1 MKRTADAQKVEK
13 IHIRLFLKL
22 RLSSIFAKSFFVE
35 ILTVFLLAIGLSF
48 DTFAVSVSSGVIL
61 PQIRFRQAIKIAIV
75 LALFQGVMPIIG
87 WAIGSGFKQYIEQ
100 IDHWVAFLILLVLG
114 SKMIYESFSDD
125 PDKPASNP
133 LELKNRISIAFA
145 TSIDALII
153 GFGLSIIHLG
163 IIESAT
169 IIGIVTFIVSML
181 GLLFGKKI
189 GIRFGKRME
198 ILGGIILI
206 LIGAKILFEH
216 LGYL

>member
-1 MKRTADAQKVEK
+1 M
-13 IHIRLFLKL
+13 
-22 RLSSIFAKSFFVE
+22 E

-48 DTFAVSVSSGVIL
+48 DTFAVSVSGGVML
-61 PQIRFRQAIKIAIV
+61 PQIQFRQAIRIAIV
-75 LALFQGVMPIIG
+75 LAIFQAVMPVIG
-87 WAIGSGFKQYIEQ
+87 WAIGSGFKQYIER

-125 PDKPASNP
+125 AEKPASNP
-133 LELKNRISIAFA
+133 LEIKNRITIAFA

-189 GIRFGKRME
+189 GTRFGKRME
-198 ILGGIILI
+198 ILGGLILI